1 MNAANI
7 YSKISIMLQL
17 WLLNFYCSNSFSWL
31 MYYGKNGCKEV
42 QHASN
47 NRVVKWF
54 HGGNNRGRRLPKSIK
69 ETRIWSSGGV
79 LSSSS
84 LSLPSSLEGLSKYHQ
99 RLMKTRRQRV
109 VTGRYPL
116 FLSVQNC
123 PTRKWLGKVHQK
135 QQLLVNGTIVER
147 SVASFQRFHW
157 LDEEDGVPK
166 TAKNDHNDEVGTRLH
181 PQVWTIELLAE
192 LSTRKPAYLHL
203 DTTYNQLWSTD
214 FSLTSLYGGIT
225 KFNLDNGLKMSIVD
239 HNKQLKW
246 PNEILPRTDSSSLS
260 YISNTNPIYHK
271 KNTNATTTNIL
282 VADGFLVPGKDQG
295 GIYYI
300 TQKRTGMV
308 EQEETVCLT
317 PPTSDPWFY
326 HRAVWIDLTGD
337 GRQSI
342 LTARARRPPLIPNH
356 NGHSTTNTVGNTAP
370 AYSND
375 VYGQL
380 VWLERPKPHHYDTIT
395 GTIPLNED
403 NTLFDP
409 FSPQHIPWKMR

>member
-1 MNAANI
+1 M
-7 YSKISIMLQL
+7 K
-17 WLLNFYCSNSFSWL
+17 
-31 MYYGKNGCKEV
+31 GK
-42 QHASN
+42 
-47 NRVVKWF
+47 
-54 HGGNNRGRRLPKSIK
+54 RRPRMIK
-69 ETRIWSSGGV
+69 TRLWSSGSI

-99 RLMKTRRQRV
+99 RLMKPRRQRV

-123 PTRKWLGKVHQK
+123 PTRKWLGKMHQR

-157 LDEEDGVPK
+157 LDDDEYDGAPG
-166 TAKNDHNDEVGTRLH
+166 TAKSERSDEAGARLT
-181 PQVWTIELLAE
+181 PKGWTIELLAE

-203 DTTYNQLWSTD
+203 DTTSNQLWSTE

-225 KFNLDNGLKMSIVD
+225 KFNLDDGLKTSIVD

-246 PNEILPRTDSSSLS
+246 PNEIIPITQSSSSS
-260 YISNTNPIYHK
+260 YTSHSNHNGHK
-271 KNTNATTTNIL
+271 QNSTTTDFTTTTNIL

-300 TQKRTGMV
+300 TQTRTGMV
-308 EQEETVCLT
+308 EKEETICLS
-317 PPTSDPWFY
+317 PPTTDPWFY

-342 LTARARRPPLIPNH
+342 LTARARRPPLIPSH
-356 NGHSTTNTVGNTAP
+356 NGHSTTANVSTTR
-370 AYSND
+370 SSLND

-380 VWLERPKPHHYDTIT
+380 VWLERPKPHHYDAVA